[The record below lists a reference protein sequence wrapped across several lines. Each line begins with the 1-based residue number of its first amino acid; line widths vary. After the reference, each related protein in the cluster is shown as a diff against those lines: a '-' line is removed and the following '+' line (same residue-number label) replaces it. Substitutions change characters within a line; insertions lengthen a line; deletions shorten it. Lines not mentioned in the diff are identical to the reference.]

1 MDLYERD
8 HWRLRVDIDPF
19 LSLSVAMVAL
29 RFIYSSSFL
38 LLLIHLLTPQAQPH
52 SLTKPTSRFSI
63 QEATVDDIRLA
74 FSEKKL
80 TSKQLVEFYLE
91 AISKLNPLLH
101 AVIETNPDALLHAE
115 MADRERQLKGVTKLP
130 MLHGVPVLLK
140 DNIATKDKLN
150 TTAGS
155 FALLGSVV
163 PRDAGV
169 VKRLRR
175 SGAVILGKASLS
187 EWANFRGFIPN
198 GWSARGL
205 QGKNPYVLSV
215 DPFGSS
221 SGSAISV
228 AANLVAVSLGTE
240 TDGSILAPSNQNS
253 VVGIKPS
260 VGLTSRAGVV
270 PISLRQDSV
279 GPMCRT
285 VSDSVYLLDAIVG
298 YDPLDEATK
307 TASKYIPKGG
317 YKQFLRRNGL
327 KGKRLGIVMGS
338 LPDNHIKTLRQEGA
352 IVIENLTLPITD
364 SGEGIALLAEFKI
377 SLNAYLKELVKS
389 PVRSLADVIAF
400 NKKFKKEKVKEWG
413 EEVFLEA
420 EATNGM
426 GDKEKEALLSMKEV
440 SRNGIEKLMKEKK
453 LDAIVTDGFMLSSVL
468 AIGGYPGINV
478 PAGYDSEGVPFG
490 ISFGGLRFSEPKLI
504 EIAYGFEQ
512 STLIRKP
519 PKFKP

>member
-1 MDLYERD
+1 
-8 HWRLRVDIDPF
+8 
-19 LSLSVAMVAL
+19 MVAL
-29 RFIYSSSFL
+29 RFIFSSSFL
-38 LLLIHLLTPQAQPH
+38 LLHLHLLIPQAQPH
-52 SLTKPTSRFSI
+52 SLTKPTSTFSI
-63 QEATVDDIRLA
+63 QEATVDDIRVA
-74 FSEKKL
+74 FKEKRL
-80 TSKQLVEFYLE
+80 TSKQLVEFYLKV
-91 AISKLNPLLH
+91 ISKLNPTLH
-101 AVIETNPDALLHAE
+101 AVIETNPDALIDAE
-115 MADRERQLKGVTKLP
+115 KADKERQLKGVTKLP
-130 MLHGVPVLLK
+130 MLHGIPVLLK
-140 DNIATKDKLN
+140 DNISTKDKLN

-187 EWANFRGFIPN
+187 EWANFRSSIPN

-205 QGKNPYVLSV
+205 QGKNPYVLSA
-215 DPFGSS
+215 DPLGSS
-221 SGSAISV
+221 SGSAI
-228 AANLVAVSLGTE
+228 
-240 TDGSILAPSNQNS
+240 S

-279 GPMCRT
+279 GPICRR
-285 VSDSVYLLDAIVG
+285 VSDSVHVLDAIVG

-317 YKQFLRRNGL
+317 YKQYLRANGL
-327 KGKRLGIVMGS
+327 KGKRLGIVFGS
-338 LPDNHIKTLRQEGA
+338 LLDHDIKTLRQEGA
-352 IVIENLTLPITD
+352 IVIENLTLPYSD
-364 SGEGIALLAEFKI
+364 SGESIALLAEFKI
-377 SLNAYLKELVKS
+377 SLNAYLRALVKS

-400 NKKFKKEKVKEWG
+400 NKKNAKKEKLKEWG
-413 EEVFLEA
+413 QEVFLEA

-426 GDKEKEALLSMKEV
+426 SDKEKAALRTMEEF

-453 LDAIVTDGFMLSSVL
+453 LDAIVTYGYMLCSVL
-468 AIGGYPGINV
+468 AIGGYPGITV

-512 STLIRKP
+512 ATLIRKP
-519 PKFKP
+519 PKFKA

>member
-1 MDLYERD
+1 
-8 HWRLRVDIDPF
+8 
-19 LSLSVAMVAL
+19 MVAL
-29 RFIYSSSFL
+29 RFIFSSSFL
-38 LLLIHLLTPQAQPH
+38 LLHLLITQAQPH
-52 SLTKPTSRFSI
+52 SLNKPTSTFSI
-63 QEATVDDIRLA
+63 QEATVDDIRVA
-74 FSEKKL
+74 FKEKRL
-80 TSKQLVEFYLE
+80 TSKQLVEFYLK
-91 AISKLNPLLH
+91 AISKLNPTLH
-101 AVIETNPDALLHAE
+101 AVIETNPDALVDAE
-115 MADRERQLKGVTKLP
+115 MADKERQLKGVTKLP
-130 MLHGVPVLLK
+130 MLHGIPVLLK
-140 DNIATKDKLN
+140 DNISTKDKLN

-187 EWANFRGFIPN
+187 EWAHFRSFSIPN

-205 QGKNPYVLSV
+205 QGKNPYVLSA
-215 DPFGSS
+215 DPSGSS

-240 TDGSILAPSNQNS
+240 TDGSILAPSSQNS

-279 GPMCRT
+279 GPICRR
-285 VSDSVYLLDAIVG
+285 VSDSVHVLDAIVG

-317 YKQFLRRNGL
+317 YKQFLRANGL
-327 KGKRLGIVMGS
+327 KGKRLGVVFGS
-338 LPDNHIKTLRQEGA
+338 LLDHDIKTLRQEGA
-352 IVIENLTLPITD
+352 IVIENLTIPYTD
-364 SGEGIALLAEFKI
+364 SGEMTALLAEFKI
-377 SLNAYLKELVKS
+377 SLNAFLKALVKS

-400 NKKFKKEKVKEWG
+400 NKKIAKKEKVKEWG
-413 EEVFLEA
+413 QEVFLEA
-420 EATNGM
+420 ETTNGM
-426 GDKEKEALLSMKEV
+426 GDKEKAALLTMEEF
-440 SRNGIEKLMKEKK
+440 SRNGIEKLMKENK
-453 LDAIVTDGFMLSSVL
+453 LDAIVTYGSTLSSVL
-468 AIGGYPGINV
+468 AIGGYPGITV

-512 STLIRKP
+512 ATLIRKP
-519 PKFKP
+519 PKFKA

>member
-1 MDLYERD
+1 
-8 HWRLRVDIDPF
+8 
-19 LSLSVAMVAL
+19 MVAL
-29 RFIYSSSFL
+29 RFIFSSSFL
-38 LLLIHLLTPQAQPH
+38 LVLHLLIPQAQPR
-52 SLTKPTSRFSI
+52 SLIKPTSTFSI
-63 QEATVDDIRLA
+63 QEATVDDIRVA
-74 FSEKKL
+74 FKDKRL
-80 TSKQLVEFYLE
+80 TSKQLVEFYLK
-91 AISKLNPLLH
+91 AISNLNPMLH
-101 AVIETNPDALLHAE
+101 AVIETNPDALIDAE
-115 MADRERQLKGVTKLP
+115 RADKERQLKGITKLP
-130 MLHGVPVLLK
+130 MLHGIPVLLK
-140 DNIATKDKLN
+140 DNISTKDKLN

-169 VKRLRR
+169 VRRLRR

-187 EWANFRGFIPN
+187 EWAHFRSFSIPN

-205 QGKNPYVLSV
+205 QGKNPYVLSA
-215 DPFGSS
+215 DPSGSS

-240 TDGSILAPSNQNS
+240 TDGSILSPSSQNS

-279 GPMCRT
+279 GPICRR
-285 VSDSVYLLDAIVG
+285 VSDSVHVLDAIVG

-307 TASKYIPKGG
+307 TASKHIPKGG
-317 YKQFLRRNGL
+317 YKQFLRANGL
-327 KGKRLGIVMGS
+327 KGKRLGVIFGS
-338 LPDNHIKTLRQEGA
+338 LLDHHIKTLRQEGA
-352 IVIENLTLPITD
+352 IVIQDLTIPYTD
-364 SGEGIALLAEFKI
+364 NGEIIALLAEFKI
-377 SLNAYLKELVKS
+377 SLNAYLKALVKS

-400 NKKFKKEKVKEWG
+400 NEKFAKKEKVKEWG
-413 EEVFLEA
+413 QEVLLEA

-426 GDKEKEALLSMKEV
+426 GDKEKAALLTMEEF
-440 SRNGIEKLMKEKK
+440 SRNGIEKLMKENK
-453 LDAIVTDGFMLSSVL
+453 LDAIVTYGSALSSVL
-468 AIGGYPGINV
+468 AVGGYPGITV

-512 STLIRKP
+512 ATLIRKP
-519 PKFKP
+519 PKFKA

>member
-1 MDLYERD
+1 
-8 HWRLRVDIDPF
+8 
-19 LSLSVAMVAL
+19 MVAL
-29 RFIYSSSFL
+29 IFIFSSSFL
-38 LLLIHLLTPQAQPH
+38 LLHLLIPQAQPPH
-52 SLTKPTSRFSI
+52 SLIKPTSTFSI
-63 QEATVDDIRLA
+63 QEVTVDDIRIA
-74 FSEKKL
+74 FKEKRL

-91 AISKLNPLLH
+91 AISKLNPMLN
-101 AVIETNPDALLHAE
+101 AVIETNPDALIDAE
-115 MADRERQLKGVTKLP
+115 MADKERHLKGVSKLP
-130 MLHGVPVLLK
+130 MLHGIPVLLK
-140 DNIATKDKLN
+140 DNISTKDKLN

-169 VKRLRR
+169 VKRLRG

-187 EWANFRGFIPN
+187 EWAHFRSFSIPS

-205 QGKNPYVLSV
+205 QGKVT
-215 DPFGSS
+215 DPSGSS

-240 TDGSILAPSNQNS
+240 TDGSILSPSSQNS

-279 GPMCRT
+279 GPICRR
-285 VSDSVYLLDAIVG
+285 VSDSVHVLDAIVG

-317 YKQFLRRNGL
+317 YKQFLRANGL
-327 KGKRLGIVMGS
+327 KGKRLGIVFGS
-338 LPDNHIKTLRQEGA
+338 LIDHHIKTLRQEGA
-352 IVIENLTLPITD
+352 IVMENLTLPYTD
-364 SGEGIALLAEFKI
+364 SGEVIALLAEFKI
-377 SLNAYLKELVKS
+377 SLNAYLKALVKS

-400 NKKFKKEKVKEWG
+400 NKKFAKKEKVKEWG
-413 EEVFLEA
+413 QDVFLEA

-426 GDKEKEALLSMKEV
+426 GDKEKAALLTMEEF
-440 SRNGIEKLMKEKK
+440 SRNGIEKLMKENK
-453 LDAIVTDGFMLSSVL
+453 LDAIVTLGSTLSSVL
-468 AIGGYPGINV
+468 AIGGYPGITI

-490 ISFGGLRFSEPKLI
+490 ISFGGLRFSEPTLI

-512 STLIRKP
+512 ATLITKP
-519 PKFKP
+519 PKFKA